1 MVLQDTTDPKTP
13 NSIDFTS
20 VAQLRS
26 TGYHTHDPR
35 AKEKAKGRTWW
46 ARITSKASADPPG
59 ASAGAAI
66 CNTGKQTPQ
75 DHQPNQSPSPQGHFI
90 EQLTRLKRG

>member
-35 AKEKAKGRTWW
+35 AKEKAKGRTW
-46 ARITSKASADPPG
+46 
-59 ASAGAAI
+59 
-66 CNTGKQTPQ
+66 
-75 DHQPNQSPSPQGHFI
+75 
-90 EQLTRLKRG
+90 